1 MRRYAALFQLMVR
14 STIYKLLAVM
24 AVMGAVQVGLFAF
37 QAQKMWSSAQI
48 VIGEMYY
55 PAGVFYPYGIADV
68 VSSAN
73 LSLVWL
79 WGVVIFCEILVF
91 MAGRGSLYTL
101 DRLGLSQRGRNLLYS
116 LYHTMALVV
125 LFAFQAAVA
134 VGLCLLYSK
143 MVDGAYVGPQTIFL
157 AFYRVPLFHSVLPL
171 GDWFRWLFNLVL
183 LVSLGIATAEG
194 GQIIRNGKRPVA
206 ATVLAFWVGVVSN
219 WDLIG
224 FSGVFI
230 LVMAAVMLF
239 VGGVIGPAMFR
250 RDRAR
255 GEEADDEAEKMA

>member
-37 QAQKMWSSAQI
+37 QAQKIWSHAK
-48 VIGEMYY
+48 VL
-55 PAGVFYPYGIADV
+55 ADGVDVTAYYPYGIADV
-68 VSSAN
+68 VRSAN
-73 LSLVWL
+73 LPLVWL
-79 WGVVIFCEILVF
+79 WGVVVFCEILML
-91 MAGRGSLYTL
+91 MAGRGSLYTM
-101 DRLGLSQRGRNLLYS
+101 DRLGLSRRGRNLLYS

-134 VGLCLLYSK
+134 VGLCLIYSK

-157 AFYRVPLFHSVLPL
+157 AFYRVPLFHSVLPM

-183 LVSLGIATAEG
+183 LVCLGIATAEG

-206 ATVLAFWVGVVSN
+206 ATVLAFWAGIVSN
-219 WDLIG
+219 WDMVGFAVVLGLMMIG
-224 FSGVFI
+224 M
-230 LVMAAVMLF
+230 LLF

-250 RDRAR
+250 RDSAR
-255 GEEADDEAEKMA
+255 EEEADDEAETTA

>member
-24 AVMGAVQVGLFAF
+24 AVMGAAQVGLFAF
-37 QAQKMWSSAQI
+37 QAQKIWSHVQVMAD
-48 VIGEMYY
+48 
-55 PAGVFYPYGIADV
+55 GVDVTAYYPYGIADV

-224 FSGVFI
+224 FSGAFI
-230 LVMAAVMLF
+230 LVMAAVLLF

-250 RDRAR
+250 RDSAR
-255 GEEADDEAEKMA
+255 EEEADDEAEKMA

>member
-24 AVMGAVQVGLFAF
+24 AVMGAAQVGLFAF
-37 QAQKMWSSAQI
+37 QAQKIWSHVQVMAD
-48 VIGEMYY
+48 
-55 PAGVFYPYGIADV
+55 GVDVTAYYPYGIADV

-183 LVSLGIATAEG
+183 LVSLGIATTEG

-224 FSGVFI
+224 FSGAFI
-230 LVMAAVMLF
+230 LVMAAVLLF

-250 RDRAR
+250 RDSAR
-255 GEEADDEAEKMA
+255 EEEADDEAEKMA

>member
-24 AVMGAVQVGLFAF
+24 AVMGAAQVGLFAF
-37 QAQKMWSSAQI
+37 QAQKIWSHAQ
-48 VIGEMYY
+48 VM
-55 PAGVFYPYGIADV
+55 ADGVDVTAYYPYGIADV
-68 VSSAN
+68 VNNA
-73 LSLVWL
+73 SLQTVWF
-79 WGVVIFCEILVF
+79 WGVIIFCEILVF

-101 DRLGLSQRGRNLLYS
+101 DRLGLSRRGRNLLYS

-134 VGLCLLYSK
+134 VGLCLIYSK
-143 MVDGAYVGPQTIFL
+143 MVDAANVGPQTIFL

-171 GDWFRWLFNLVL
+171 GDWFRWLFNLVV
-183 LVSLGIATAEG
+183 LVCLGIATAEG
-194 GQIIRNGKRPVA
+194 GQMVRNGRRPVA
-206 ATVLAFWVGVVSN
+206 ATVLAALTGAVSN
-219 WDLIG
+219 LGLVG
-224 FSGVFI
+224 FSGVLG
-230 LVMAAVMLF
+230 LVMVGMLLF

-255 GEEADDEAEKMA
+255 EEEADDEAETTA